1 MQGSLDALL
10 VPSLRSTIE
19 KNLGEKTLI
28 KIEQR
33 LVERHGI
40 TIVQAIKDFH
50 KFDSVLREFFGA
62 GADGLESQFLQ
73 SIINF
78 QKADEAGKEWIT
90 VKDEELVR
98 VFLEAIGD
106 DDKKAIINAVMDSPM
121 IISDVITKCKIP
133 QTSGYRK
140 LNSLINSGILIA
152 NGFMTTRDGKK
163 VNKYETFFE
172 NIKIEIE
179 KNNMVVKIQP
189 KRESV
194 DNSVI
199 LQIINVR
206 K

>member
-1 MQGSLDALL
+1 MQGSLDTLL
-10 VPSLRSTIE
+10 APSLRSTIE

-40 TIVQAIKDFH
+40 TMIQAIKDFH

-62 GADGLESQFLQ
+62 GADGLEAQFLQ
-73 SIINF
+73 SVINF
-78 QKADEAGKEWIT
+78 QKGDEIGKEWIT

-106 DDKKAIINAVMDSPM
+106 DDKKAIINAVMDEPL
-121 IISDVITKCKIP
+121 IISDIITKCKIP

-140 LNSLINSGILIA
+140 LNSLINAGILIT
-152 NGFMTTRDGKK
+152 NGFTITRDGKR
-163 VNKYETFFE
+163 VSKYETFFE

-179 KNNMVVKIQP
+179 KNKMVVKIQP
-189 KRESV
+189 KKESI
-194 DNSVI
+194 DNSII

-206 K
+206 